1 MEEEEWLEKR
11 GRKVYVLAD
20 KYHKGIHSSV
30 VGKKNNNSEMVPEES
45 EHEKIYYNYSS
56 DEGELFAKV
65 ISWYQ
70 EHAK

>member
-1 MEEEEWLEKR
+1 MQEEELLEKR
-11 GRKVYVLAD
+11 PRKVYILPD
-20 KYHKGIHSSV
+20 KYHKGIHSTV
-30 VGKKNNNSEMVPEES
+30 VCKKNNSEMVPEES

-56 DEGELFAKV
+56 DEGENFAKV